1 MGMVEVSITEAAIN
15 ESIDVLAAYNSV
27 TNVRLYREIVLGFT
41 LDVDRIAL
49 APSCGCTDGP
59 VLVDVVADFREDL
72 VSCDCI
78 SITALRSKSGK
89 TKCIGPIKRNVIF
102 SSKTKCNKIKNAHS
116 TKEVDLKPIIKSTSF
131 SIH

>member
-1 MGMVEVSITEAAIN
+1 MGMVDMSITEAAIN
-15 ESIDVLAAYNSV
+15 ESIDVLAAYKSV

-78 SITALRSKSGK
+78 CITALRR
-89 TKCIGPIKRNVIF
+89 TDTDIATYVNLCVCCNCDECNCKC
-102 SSKTKCNKIKNAHS
+102 H
-116 TKEVDLKPIIKSTSF
+116 
-131 SIH
+131 